1 MDLIRNLVFI
11 INKMILS
18 VIQVEFVLVQEH
30 HKFKTFETQEVI
42 NINLAYRKRVQ
53 VAHNLTF
60 IHQIINFN
68 REMSHKEILNMTR
81 KEYQE

>member
-1 MDLIRNLVFI
+1 MMLL
-11 INKMILS
+11 
-18 VIQVEFVLVQEH
+18 VIQVEFVLVQDH

-42 NINLAYRKRVQ
+42 NINLVFRKRVQ

-68 REMSHKEILNMTR
+68 LEMSHKEIFNMTR
-81 KEYQE
+81 KEYQESLLSTMMI